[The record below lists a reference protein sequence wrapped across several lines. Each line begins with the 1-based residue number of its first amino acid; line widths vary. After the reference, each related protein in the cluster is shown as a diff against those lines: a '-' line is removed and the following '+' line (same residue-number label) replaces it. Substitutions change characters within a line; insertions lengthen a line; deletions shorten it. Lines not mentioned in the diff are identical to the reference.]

1 MELNWESYMLSF
13 DVLIEQ
19 ARLRG
24 MPATKMR
31 GILREYLQILILKA
45 IYGGKLGKKLYFTG
59 GTYLRMVH
67 DLKRFS
73 EDLDF
78 NARNLKTNTFETHV
92 NRVKVELARIG
103 IECKVQFGHWNGL
116 LVAKFLFPDI
126 ESHYGIVS
134 KYTAKM
140 GIAIKFEVYSPKWK
154 LEGEPEVI
162 SGFGV
167 TFPCV
172 CTKKTAFFADK
183 IDAFMKKEMARH
195 LYDIIFMLTR
205 QFGVNRAAAKVL
217 GISGDPLNALESSVQ
232 KCQKSALRKKAEALR
247 PFLFEESEANLVA
260 DAHLIIPKLIQKY
273 KVQD

>member
-1 MELNWESYMLSF
+1 MLSF
-13 DVLIEQ
+13 DALIEQ

-31 GILREYLQILILKA
+31 GILREYLQMLMLKT
-45 IYGGKLGKKLYFTG
+45 IYGGELGKKLYFTG

-73 EDLDF
+73 EDMDF
-78 NARNLKTNTFETHV
+78 NARHLKTNTFETHM
-92 NRVKVELARIG
+92 NRVKVELLRIG
-103 IECKVQFGHWNGL
+103 IECKIQYGHWNGL
-116 LVAKFLFPDI
+116 LVAKFLFPGI

-183 IDAFMKKEMARH
+183 IDAFIKKEMGRH
-195 LYDIIFMLTR
+195 LYDIIFMLTQR
-205 QFGVNRAAAKVL
+205 FGVNRAVAKVF
-217 GISGDPLNALESSVQ
+217 GISGDPLTALESCVQ
-232 KCQKSALRKKAEALR
+232 KCPKNVLRKKAEALR
-247 PFLFEESEANLVA
+247 PFLFEEGEANLVA
-260 DAHLIIPKLIQKY
+260 NAHLIIPKLIQKY